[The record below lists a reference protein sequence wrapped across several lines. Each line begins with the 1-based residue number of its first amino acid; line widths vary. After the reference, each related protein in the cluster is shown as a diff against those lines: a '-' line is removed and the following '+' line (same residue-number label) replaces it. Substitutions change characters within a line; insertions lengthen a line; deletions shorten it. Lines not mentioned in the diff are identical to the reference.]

1 MGAGLVEGFG
11 VTSTFGSF
19 DASPLGAR
27 VQSSVDA
34 NAFGEGQQTVTA
46 ELIVALQSDTNVGPF
61 TTFVYCTSG
70 PESLWDR
77 YGLIGSATPPQST
90 WVTTYHRFNF
100 RVDDGGLKTA
110 IAAGVL
116 TNTSTC
122 AATPSITLTG
132 RTSGA
137 VLTIASHQIS
147 TDGEVADTGEAF
159 AGTTNGTSTSVNDQ
173 PWIWSMTPEP
183 DDAAGGDV
191 WSIDIQYPAAPA
203 AEALSKFAD
212 WVDGEIVDAV
222 LTY

>member
-1 MGAGLVEGFG
+1 M
-11 VTSTFGSF
+11 TSTFGSR
-19 DASPLGAR
+19 DASALGAF

-34 NAFGEGQQTVTA
+34 SAFGESAQTVTA
-46 ELIVALQSDTNVGPF
+46 ELIVELQSDVNVSPF

-90 WVTTYHRFNF
+90 WVSLYHSFTF

-116 TNTSTC
+116 TNTATC
-122 AATPSITLTG
+122 NATPSITLTG

-137 VLTIASHQIS
+137 VLTLASHQIS
-147 TDGEVADTGEAF
+147 TDGEVADSGEAYS
-159 AGTTNGTSTSVNDQ
+159 GTTDGVSTSVNDQ
-173 PWIWSMTPEP
+173 PWIWAMTPEP

-191 WSIDIQYPAAPA
+191 WLITVQYPAAPG
-203 AEALSKFAD
+203 AEAASKFAD
-212 WVDGEIVDAV
+212 WIDTEIVDAV